1 MSLNTLSELRNHP
14 KGLFVLFF
22 VEIWERFSYYGM
34 RAILI
39 LFLVSSV
46 NDENPGM
53 GWSRNDALAL
63 YGWYTALV
71 YFACIPGGII
81 ADRLIGKKKSL
92 LIGGFFLCF
101 GHLCLA
107 LQNNLSFFL
116 GLILIILGVGLLKPN
131 ISSLVGSLYKQRSNI
146 REQGFTIFYIGINLG
161 AFFSSIIVGYVGEVF
176 GWHYGFG
183 LAGIGMIIGQIF
195 FLKGQKY
202 IPNDRIINKNDIKEN
217 RLNLNFTKV
226 EIDRIK
232 LLVISFLIIIIFWSA
247 FEQAGG
253 LMNLYAYE
261 KTDRSLEFL
270 NNWVLPASWFQSV
283 NPLLIILLGLP
294 ISSFWLIMKKKGFN
308 NSSLFKMSVGLGIM
322 GLGFI
327 FMFFASNEFI
337 KNGSS
342 AIYWI
347 LLAYL
352 FHTIGELCASPVV
365 LSYITKLA
373 PVRYVSSI
381 MGIYFASMGL
391 GNKLASTIGQ
401 YSEKLGESQTFLL
414 ITFFCVFIS
423 LIIMFFIKKLEKLA
437 HNADS

>member
-1 MSLNTLSELRNHP
+1 
-14 KGLFVLFF
+14 
-22 VEIWERFSYYGM
+22 
-34 RAILI
+34 
-39 LFLVSSV
+39 
-46 NDENPGM
+46 
-53 GWSRNDALAL
+53 
-63 YGWYTALV
+63 
-71 YFACIPGGII
+71 
-81 ADRLIGKKKSL
+81 
-92 LIGGFFLCF
+92 
-101 GHLCLA
+101 
-107 LQNNLSFFL
+107 
-116 GLILIILGVGLLKPN
+116 
-131 ISSLVGSLYKQRSNI
+131 
-146 REQGFTIFYIGINLG
+146 
-161 AFFSSIIVGYVGEVF
+161 
-176 GWHYGFG
+176 
-183 LAGIGMIIGQIF
+183 
-195 FLKGQKY
+195 
-202 IPNDRIINKNDIKEN
+202 
-217 RLNLNFTKV
+217 
-226 EIDRIK
+226 
-232 LLVISFLIIIIFWSA
+232 
-247 FEQAGG
+247 
-253 LMNLYAYE
+253 
-261 KTDRSLEFL
+261 
-270 NNWVLPASWFQSV
+270 
-283 NPLLIILLGLP
+283 
-294 ISSFWLIMKKKGFN
+294 
-308 NSSLFKMSVGLGIM
+308 MSVGLGIM